1 MQTIEGWKFP
11 ANIDNKI
18 IPTFYIEQIQIARLL
33 YGENCAV
40 ESGSL
45 IEKSKLQISS
55 VSHIFVCAV

>member
-33 YGENCAV
+33 YGENCAA
-40 ESGSL
+40 ETGSV

-55 VSHIFVCAV
+55 V